1 MTEFTDAE
9 KDTIRGGVMGAVALV
24 SQADP
29 GFFDVFKESKAAA
42 GALKDSPA
50 EIRELVAGGLQMPPS
65 ASSKEELKAKMLSGL
80 SEAMTVASK
89 DAATAASLKQFVQA
103 ACQQV
108 AEASKGVSAEET
120 AVIAEINQALE
131 QTATAT
137 PAAPAAPVEAPVVE
151 APAATPTTPGEPP
164 LRAI

>member
-1 MTEFTDAE
+1 
-9 KDTIRGGVMGAVALV
+9 
-24 SQADP
+24 
-29 GFFDVFKESKAAA
+29 
-42 GALKDSPA
+42 
-50 EIRELVAGGLQMPPS
+50 MPPS